1 MIKKNIFI
9 QWLLD
14 FSVTKWRFYIPNII
28 ISLALLSSI
37 LTIAVLNYDVKGVY
51 SHILSVL
58 VRLDVV
64 FLLFITCF
72 LIYRVTAMFTSNRRG
87 EPGNGLQRRLSSLF
101 ALLTLAPTVAVTV
114 FSLLFFDLGLK
125 TWFSERVAG
134 ALNDSQ
140 KVAYAYLLEHR
151 KNIIGDALGLAREFD
166 EQSALIS
173 SSAEEIEKLL
183 VVQGVLRNLT
193 EALVFDLNGK
203 IYGRYG
209 LTGVLEMEPLNK
221 DDVNRAKEG
230 EVVIFTN
237 EQSQRVRALVKLN
250 SFEGAYIVIGRF
262 VDPKVIGHIQSAD
275 KAIDQYLSLEKN
287 RDNLQFSFTLV
298 FLIVVMLLLA
308 TAIWLGLATAST
320 ITRPIMMLIDAAD
333 KFGKGRQHKQLD
345 ADLGYDEISKLMTS
359 FNTMTSQLDNTSNE
373 LNTAYTNLEK
383 RSDFIETLLEGL
395 STGVIALD
403 EKGEVLFMNAPAMT
417 LLNVKEKDL
426 VSKKLMLVVAEFYDI
441 LSLAIKTKKVQEK
454 QISYGSDAMIKKLFV
469 RVGLE
474 KKGRVVKGYVVS
486 FDDVGALE
494 TAQKNSAWADIARRI
509 AHEIKNPLT
518 PIQLSAERLNRKY
531 NKILNESDKKIFNSC
546 TDIIVRQVEEIGRLV
561 DEFSSFGRMPKATM
575 LEGNIV
581 QCVKQSYTLQRTEH
595 DHIKYTI
602 NTPDNIIWNF
612 DNHQIGQMITNLMKN
627 SFIAMESSKVQKPK
641 IHVTLKKNKK
651 DLIILVEDNG
661 DGFPVEGR
669 KNLLEPYISFAKN
682 GTGLGLSIVKK
693 VVEDHGGVITLMDS
707 DMGGAS
713 VEIIF
718 KGKKNGS

>member
-1 MIKKNIFI
+1 MFIK
-9 QWLLD
+9 WLLD
-14 FSVTKWRFYIPNII
+14 FSVSKWRTYIPNII
-28 ISLALLSSI
+28 IFLAILSSI
-37 LTIAVLNYDVKGVY
+37 LTILVLSYDVDGLY
-51 SHILSVL
+51 SHILSLL
-58 VRLDVV
+58 VSLDVV
-64 FLLFITCF
+64 FLLFITLF
-72 LIYRVTAMFTSNRRG
+72 LIYRVTTMFLSNRRRKHDS
-87 EPGNGLQRRLSSLF
+87 GLQRRLSSLF
-101 ALLTLAPTVAVTV
+101 ALLTLAPAVVVTV

-134 ALNDSQ
+134 ALNNSR
-140 KVAYAYLLEHR
+140 KVAHAYLLEHR

-166 EQSALIS
+166 EQSTLIS
-173 SSAEEIEKLL
+173 SSPEEVEKLL

-250 SFEGAYIVIGRF
+250 SLEGAYMIIGRF

-275 KAIDQYLSLEKN
+275 KAVDQYLFLEKN
-287 RDNLQFSFTLV
+287 RDNLQFSFTLI

-308 TAIWLGLATAST
+308 TAIWLGLATALT
-320 ITRPIMMLIDAAD
+320 ITRPITMLIDATD
-333 KFGKGRQHKQLD
+333 KFGKERQHKQLD
-345 ADLGYDEISKLMTS
+345 ADFGYDEIGKLMTS
-359 FNTMTSQLDNTSNE
+359 FNNMTSQLDNTSNE
-373 LNTAYTNLEK
+373 LNAAYSKLEK

-403 EKGEVLFMNAPAMT
+403 EKGKVLFMNAPAMT

-426 VSKKLMLVVAEFYDI
+426 VSKELMLVVAEFHDI
-441 LSLAIKTKKVQEK
+441 LSLAIKTKIVQEK
-454 QISYGSDAMIKKLFV
+454 QISYGSSTMVKKFFV

-531 NKILNESDKKIFNSC
+531 NKTLNERDEKIFKSC
-546 TDIIVRQVEEIGRLV
+546 TDTIVRQVEEIGRLI
-561 DEFSSFGRMPKATM
+561 DEFSSFGRMPKATIE
-575 LEGNIV
+575 EGNIV

-595 DHIKYTI
+595 GHIKYKI
-602 NTPDNIIWNF
+602 NAPENIIWHF

-627 SFIAMESSKVQKPK
+627 SFIAMESSKVQKPI
-641 IHVTLKKNKK
+641 IHITLKKDKK
-651 DLIILVEDNG
+651 DLVILVEDNG
-661 DGFPVEGR
+661 DGFPVDGR
-669 KNLLEPYISFAKN
+669 KNLLEPYVSFSN
-682 GTGLGLSIVKK
+682 EGTGLGLSIVKK
-693 VVEDHGGVITLMDS
+693 IVEDHGGRITLMDS
-707 DMGGAS
+707 DMGGAR

-718 KGKKNGS
+718 KGEKNGC

>member
-1 MIKKNIFI
+1 MFI

-14 FSVTKWRFYIPNII
+14 FSVSKWRLYIPNVII
-28 ISLALLSSI
+28 FLALLSSM
-37 LTIAVLNYDVKGVY
+37 LTIVVLNYDINGSY

-58 VRLDVV
+58 VRLDIV

-72 LIYRVTAMFTSNRRG
+72 LIYRVLAMFISNWRL
-87 EPGNGLQRRLSSLF
+87 EYGNGLQRRLSSLF
-101 ALLTLAPTVAVTV
+101 ALLTLAPTVVVTA

-140 KVAYAYLLEHR
+140 NIARAYLLEHR

-166 EQSALIS
+166 EQSTLIAS
-173 SSAEEIEKLL
+173 STGEIEKLL

-193 EALVFDLNGK
+193 EALVFDLNGN

-250 SFEGAYIVIGRF
+250 AFEGVYILIGRF

-275 KAIDQYLSLEKN
+275 KAVDEYLSLEKN
-287 RDNLQFSFTLV
+287 RDSLQFSFTLI

-320 ITRPIMMLIDAAD
+320 ITRPISMLIDATD
-333 KFGKGRQHKQLD
+333 KFAKGRQHKQLD

-359 FNTMTSQLDNTSNE
+359 FNTMTSQLENTSNE
-373 LNTAYTNLEK
+373 LNTAYSNLEK

-403 EKGEVLFMNAPAMT
+403 EKGKVLFMNAPAT
-417 LLNVKEKDL
+417 VLLNVKEKHL
-426 VSKKLMLVVAEFYDI
+426 VSKELMLVVTEFYDI

-454 QISYGSDAMIKKLFV
+454 QITYGSETMVKKFFV

-494 TAQKNSAWADIARRI
+494 VAQKNSAWADVARRI

-531 NKILNESDKKIFNSC
+531 NNTLNESDKIIFNSC
-546 TDIIVRQVEEIGRLV
+546 TDTIVRQVEEIGRLV

-581 QCVKQSYTLQRTEH
+581 QYVKQSYTLQRTEH
-595 DHIKYTI
+595 DHIKYKITA
-602 NTPDNIIWNF
+602 PENIIWHF

-627 SFIAMESSKVQKPK
+627 SFIALESCKVQKPK
-641 IHVTLKKNKK
+641 IYVTLKRNKK
-651 DLIILVEDNG
+651 NLIILVEDNG
-661 DGFPVEGR
+661 IGFPVEGR
-669 KNLLEPYISFAKN
+669 KNLLEPYIGFAKD

-693 VVEDHGGVITLMDS
+693 IVEDHGGDITLMDS
-707 DMGGAS
+707 DMGGAC
-713 VEIIF
+713 VQIIL
-718 KGKKNGS
+718 KDKKNGS